1 MNIEDSQRQVLI
13 FVRDDLYF
21 ADRVAIV
28 ITE

>member
-13 FVRDDLYF
+13 FVRDDFYF